1 MVEKSKE
8 YISCLANDKVGICVI
23 SLVLDRRH
31 LKSDNKYPIA
41 LRFTID
47 RKRLYYSLGEKYTE
61 KEFDAICRAKNTGRR
76 TSTKNES
83 TGHRTKRIKRY
94 IE

>member
-47 RKRLYYSLGEKYTE
+47 RKRLYYSLGENIQK
-61 KEFDAICRAKNTGRR
+61 KNLMLFVEQRILVVEPVQKMKG
-76 TSTKNES
+76 
-83 TGHRTKRIKRY
+83 KRILNVKCN
-94 IE
+94 

>member
-61 KEFDAICRAKNTGRR
+61 KEFDAIVEQRILVVEPVQKMKG
-76 TSTKNES
+76 
-83 TGHRTKRIKRY
+83 KRILNVKCN
-94 IE
+94 